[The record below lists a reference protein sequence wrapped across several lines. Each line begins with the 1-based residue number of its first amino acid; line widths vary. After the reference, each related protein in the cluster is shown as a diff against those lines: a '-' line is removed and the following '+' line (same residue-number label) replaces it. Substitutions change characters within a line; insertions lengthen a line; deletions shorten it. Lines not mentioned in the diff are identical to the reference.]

1 MDESSDWTLVEQAR
15 AGDMD
20 AFAVLVRRYQEP
32 VIHFCMRM
40 LGSRADAEDVAQ
52 ETFVR
57 LYRYLPRI
65 KPEARFTTLLFGMA
79 RNATLNAIR
88 DAKRRGRGVTVSLDD
103 RNDDVFPIQATAE
116 TTHRPDNAA
125 RLREI
130 DALVQAAIDSMPPD
144 HREVLLL
151 REVQGMDYEAIAEV
165 VGVCKGTVKS
175 RLARAR
181 ESLRLRLETLGGR
194 HL

>member
-103 RNDDVFPIQATAE
+103 RNDDAFSIQATAE

-165 VGVCKGTVKS
+165 VGVRKGTVKS